1 MLSLNGRSRCMANK
15 HPPAERL
22 AVTVLYS
29 PAAREIRE
37 VALVLDAGSTV
48 AVALQASGLLN
59 GMTAT
64 QADALTVALWAR
76 RVALSHVLRD
86 QDRLELCRPLKVDP
100 KVARRERFV
109 SQGAKSAGLF
119 SKRRQGAKAGY

>member
-1 MLSLNGRSRCMANK
+1 MANK
-15 HPPAERL
+15 PPI
-22 AVTVLYS
+22 AVIVVIS
-29 PAAREIRE
+29 PAAREIQE

-59 GMTAT
+59 GMTTT

-76 RVALSHVLRD
+76 KVALSHVLRD
-86 QDRLELCRPLKVDP
+86 QDRIELCRPLKVDP

>member
-1 MLSLNGRSRCMANK
+1 M
-15 HPPAERL
+15 
-22 AVTVLYS
+22 LYS

-48 AVALQASGLLN
+48 AVALQASSLLN
-59 GMTAT
+59 GITAA

>member
-1 MLSLNGRSRCMANK
+1 MANE
-15 HPPAERL
+15 PL
-22 AVTVLYS
+22 IAVTVVYS
-29 PAAREIRE
+29 PAPREIRE
-37 VALVLDAGSTV
+37 VTLMLDAGSTV

-59 GMTAT
+59 GMAAT

-76 RVALSHVLRD
+76 KVALSHVLRD

>member
-1 MLSLNGRSRCMANK
+1 MANK
-15 HPPAERL
+15 SPI
-22 AVTVLYS
+22 AVTVVVS

-37 VALVLDAGSTV
+37 VVLMLNAGSTV
-48 AVALQASGLLN
+48 AAALQASGLLN
-59 GMTAT
+59 GMSAA
-64 QADALTVALWAR
+64 QVDALTVALWAR
-76 RVALSHVLRD
+76 KVSLSLVLRD
-86 QDRLELCRPLKVDP
+86 QDRIELCRPLKVDP

>member
-1 MLSLNGRSRCMANK
+1 MANK
-15 HPPAERL
+15 LQIAVTLVVSPAERD
-22 AVTVLYS
+22 
-29 PAAREIRE
+29 IRE
-37 VALVLDAGSTV
+37 VALTLHAGSTV

-59 GMTAT
+59 GLAPE
-64 QADALTVALWAR
+64 QADALTVAIWSR
-76 RVALSHVLRD
+76 KVALSHVLRD
-86 QDRLELCRPLKVDP
+86 QDRIELCRTLKVDP

>member
-1 MLSLNGRSRCMANK
+1 MANK
-15 HPPAERL
+15 PHID
-22 AVTVLYS
+22 VTVVFS
-29 PAAREIRE
+29 PVAREIRE
-37 VALVLDAGSTV
+37 VTLELDAGSTV
-48 AVALQASGLLN
+48 ATALQVSGLLN
-59 GMTAT
+59 GMSAT
-64 QADALTVALWAR
+64 QADGLTVALWAR
-76 RVALSHVLRD
+76 KVSLSHALRD